1 MISKNIIGSGF
12 IAKNFLKIDKFIKK
26 SNYLIYCA
34 GISNSK
40 IFSKFELKRELK
52 TFNKFTERN
61 YKRKL
66 IYISTA
72 DIKNNLKKKDLYIK
86 NKILIEKIIKKKFKE
101 YIIIRLPQI
110 IGYSNNKNTL
120 INYFYN
126 NIKKNKKI
134 IINVGVKRNILD
146 IEDVT
151 KVLKLI
157 LSDNNSYN
165 RVVTLSNKYSVN
177 PIEIVNIFEKKLNK
191 KAKITFVKTNKQKW
205 LIKNT
210 NSLKLFNKAKV
221 RFDKDYLL
229 KKINKYY

>member
-1 MISKNIIGSGF
+1 MISKNIIGNGF
-12 IAKNFLKIDKFIKK
+12 IAKNLLKIDKFIKK

-40 IFSKFELKRELK
+40 VFSRFELKRELNS
-52 TFNKFTERN
+52 FNKFSKKN
-61 YKRKL
+61 YNRKL

-86 NKILIEKIIKKKFKE
+86 NKILIEKIIKRRFKK
-101 YIIIRLPQI
+101 YIILRLPQI
-110 IGYSNNKNTL
+110 IGYSSNKNTL

-134 IINVGVKRNILD
+134 IINLGVERNILD
-146 IEDVT
+146 IEDVA
-151 KVLKLI
+151 KVLRII
-157 LSDNNSYN
+157 LFNNTN
-165 RVVTLSNKYSVN
+165 NQVITLSNKYSVK
-177 PIEIVNIFEKKLNK
+177 PIEIVNIFEKKLKK
-191 KAKITFVKTNKQKW
+191 KAKITYVKTTKQKW
-205 LIKNT
+205 LIKNAY
-210 NSLKLFNKAKV
+210 SLKLFNKAKV

>member
-1 MISKNIIGSGF
+1 MISKNIIGNGF
-12 IAKNFLKIDKFIKK
+12 IAKNLSKIDKFIKK

-40 IFSKFELKRELK
+40 VFSKFELKRELNS
-52 TFNKFTERN
+52 FNKFLKKN
-61 YKRKL
+61 YNRKL

-86 NKILIEKIIKKKFKE
+86 NKILIERIIKRKFKK
-101 YIIIRLPQI
+101 YIILRLPQI
-110 IGYSNNKNTL
+110 IGYSSNKNTL

-134 IINVGVKRNILD
+134 IINLGVERNILD
-146 IEDVT
+146 IEDVA
-151 KVLKLI
+151 KVLRII
-157 LSDNNSYN
+157 LFNNNNN
-165 RVVTLSNKYSVN
+165 RVVTLSNKYSVK
-177 PIEIVNIFEKKLNK
+177 PIEIVNIFEKKLKK
-191 KAKITFVKTNKQKW
+191 KAKITYVKTTKQKW
-205 LIKNT
+205 LIKNAY
-210 NSLKLFNKAKV
+210 SLKLFNKAKV

>member
-1 MISKNIIGSGF
+1 MISKNIIGNGF
-12 IAKNFLKIDKFIKK
+12 IAKNLLKIDKFIKK

-40 IFSKFELKRELK
+40 VFSRFKLKRELNS
-52 TFNKFTERN
+52 FNKFSKKN
-61 YKRKL
+61 YNRKL

-86 NKILIEKIIKKKFKE
+86 NKILIEKIIKRKFKK
-101 YIIIRLPQI
+101 YIILRLPQI
-110 IGYSNNKNTL
+110 IGYSSNKNTL

-134 IINVGVKRNILD
+134 IINLGVERNILD
-146 IEDVT
+146 IEDVA
-151 KVLKLI
+151 KVLRII
-157 LSDNNSYN
+157 LFNNTN
-165 RVVTLSNKYSVN
+165 NQVITLSNKYSVK
-177 PIEIVNIFEKKLNK
+177 PIEIVNIFEKKLKK
-191 KAKITFVKTNKQKW
+191 KAKITYVKTTKQKW
-205 LIKNT
+205 LIKNAY
-210 NSLKLFNKAKV
+210 SLKLFNKAKV

>member
-1 MISKNIIGSGF
+1 MISKNIIGNGF
-12 IAKNFLKIDKFIKK
+12 IAKNLLKIDKFIKK

-40 IFSKFELKRELK
+40 VFSRFELKRELNS
-52 TFNKFTERN
+52 FNKFSKKN
-61 YKRKL
+61 YNRKL

-86 NKILIEKIIKKKFKE
+86 NKILIEKIIKRKFKK
-101 YIIIRLPQI
+101 YIILRLPQI
-110 IGYSNNKNTL
+110 IGYSSNKNTL

-134 IINVGVKRNILD
+134 IINLGVERNILD
-146 IEDVT
+146 IEDVA
-151 KVLKLI
+151 KVLRII
-157 LSDNNSYN
+157 LFNNTN
-165 RVVTLSNKYSVN
+165 NQVITLSNKYSVK
-177 PIEIVNIFEKKLNK
+177 PIEIVNIFEKKLKK
-191 KAKITFVKTNKQKW
+191 KAKITYVKTTKQKW
-205 LIKNT
+205 LIKNAY
-210 NSLKLFNKAKV
+210 SLKLFNKAKV